1 MRRIVSLLLTLLLL
15 SGCAAAVP
23 AFNASSGPA
32 ATPAVTERAKAAG
45 PFLQYRFYE
54 QDNWEDLTQA
64 VMFEADLDQDGVAE
78 PVSFTLDHEAWATS
92 ISWGESTV
100 TLDVGDDLVEAAIL
114 DLDTQSPFYNL
125 LAVLDYG
132 SDSYVTVELHPENG
146 QLVQGTVV
154 EGPWEWEDDALW
166 FFERTD
172 FLGTASGKRTYSGD
186 GLTPD
191 SEWLE
196 MCDIPTAE
204 ELAEERDDLIEFGT
218 LLHTVRP
225 VPCTINGQPGTIP
238 ADSYVYRLRFRYD
251 DDLTEV
257 ALPDGTVA
265 QIACTQGEH
274 GWPYLIDG
282 MDIQDCFD
290 NLFFAD

>member
-32 ATPAVTERAKAAG
+32 ATPAVTERAEAAG

-78 PVSFTLDHEAWATS
+78 PVSFTLDHEAWVTS

-100 TLDVGDDLVEAAIL
+100 TLDVGDDLVEAAVL

-146 QLVQGTVV
+146 KLVQGTTI
-154 EGPWEWEDDALW
+154 GGSWTWEDGQLW

-172 FLGTASGKRTYSGD
+172 LLGTASGKRTYSGD
-186 GLTPD
+186 DLHPD
-191 SEWLE
+191 SEWLT
-196 MCDIPTAE
+196 MAYIPTVE
-204 ELAEERDDLIEFGT
+204 ELTGEWEDLIEFGT
-218 LLHTVRP
+218 LLHTIRP
-225 VPCTINGQPGTIP
+225 VPCTIDGQPSLIP
-238 ADSYVYRLRFRYD
+238 ANTCLYRLRFRED
-251 DDLTEV
+251 DALMEV
-257 ALPDGTVA
+257 ALLDGTVA
-265 QIACTQGEH
+265 QIASSLSEDD
-274 GWPYLIDG
+274 WYLIDG
-282 MDIQDCFD
+282 RDMTEYFD